1 MSFVTRLFGGGAGAE
16 VGVPKPLGEEEY
28 KGFVIRALEM
38 KAGSEFQLCGEIE
51 KIIGGELKVKDFIR
65 ADKLS
70 TPDQAA
76 TITLAKG
83 RQIIDEQG
91 DTLFDSSH

>member
-1 MSFVTRLFGGGAGAE
+1 MSFLTRLFGGDAGAE
-16 VGVPKPLGEEEY
+16 VGVPKVLGEEEY
-28 KGFVIRALEM
+28 KGFSIRALEM

-51 KIIGGELKVKDFIR
+51 KTINGEAQVKEFIR

-70 TPDQAA
+70 TADQAA
-76 TITLAKG
+76 SVTLAKG

-91 DTLFDSSH
+91 EGLFESQY

>member
-1 MSFVTRLFGGGAGAE
+1 MSFLTRLFGGAAGAE
-16 VGVPKPLGEEEY
+16 VGVPKVLGEEEY
-28 KGFVIRALEM
+28 QGFTIRALEM

-51 KIIGGELKVKDFIR
+51 KTIDGEAQVKNFIR

-70 TPDQAA
+70 NRDQAA

-91 DTLFDSSH
+91 EGLFGRTH

>member
-16 VGVPKPLGEEEY
+16 VGVPKALGEEEY

-51 KIIGGELKVKDFIR
+51 KSIDGELKVKDFIR

-70 TPDQAA
+70 TANQAA

-91 DTLFDSSH
+91 EGLFERAH